1 MGRESKNDRIMR
13 PCPVEPRRP
22 KGLKLPPRSRNLIWR
37 IHPRAKDSGISAEG
51 IKGDGHYL
59 WHYINMKNKIL
70 ELRKKAFQIRK
81 DILKMLTLSGSGH
94 TGGSLS
100 LVEIL
105 LALYHLKLRHDP
117 KNPKWP
123 GRDRLLLSK
132 GHGCP
137 ALYAVMADC
146 GYFPRDL
153 LWTLRKLGSPLQGH
167 PQLGLPG
174 LEASSGSL
182 GQGLSIASGM
192 CLAAGMDKLPI
203 RVYCI
208 VGDGETNEGQIWE
221 AAMTAA
227 HYKLGSLCAIIDYNE
242 LQIDDFCCKV
252 KDMAP
257 YVHKWESFG
266 WNVLEVD
273 GHDIGKLKGALDE
286 AEKVKDKPTVI
297 IAHTVKGK
305 GVSFIER
312 KVEWH
317 GVAPKQAEYERAIAE
332 LDEALKTIQSG

>member
-1 MGRESKNDRIMR
+1 MANVDIFA
-13 PCPVEPRRP
+13 
-22 KGLKLPPRSRNLIWR
+22 LK
-37 IHPRAKDSGISAEG
+37 
-51 IKGDGHYL
+51 
-59 WHYINMKNKIL
+59 
-70 ELRKKAFQIRK
+70 KKAIEIRK
-81 DILKMLTLSGSGH
+81 DILKMLTLAGSGH

-105 LALYHLKLRHDP
+105 LTLYYLKLRHDP
-117 KNPKWP
+117 KNPNSP
-123 GRDRLLLSK
+123 SRDRFLLSK

-137 ALYAVMADC
+137 ALYAVLADR
-146 GYFPRDL
+146 GYFPRDI

-182 GQGLSIASGM
+182 GQGLSIAGGM
-192 CLAAGMDKLPI
+192 CLAARLDKLNI
-203 RVYCI
+203 RVYC
-208 VGDGETNEGQIWE
+208 VLGDGETNEGQIWE

-227 HYKLGSLCAIIDYNE
+227 HYRLGSLCAIIDYNE

-252 KDMAP
+252 KDMTP
-257 YVHKWESFG
+257 YIHKWESFG
-266 WNVLEVD
+266 WNVMETD
-273 GHDIGKLKGALDE
+273 GHDIEKLKGSLDK
-286 AEKVKDKPTVI
+286 AEEVNDKPTVI

-317 GVAPKQAEYERAIAE
+317 GVAPKQEEYERAVKE
-332 LDEALKTIQSG
+332 LDEALQKLK